1 MKLGEVEGGILARN
15 DAEATSMKAEASRV
29 GRGRTAARWEASVG
43 RAARWRRWQREP
55 GRVVAQCG

>member
-1 MKLGEVEGGILARN
+1 
-15 DAEATSMKAEASRV
+15 MKAEASRV